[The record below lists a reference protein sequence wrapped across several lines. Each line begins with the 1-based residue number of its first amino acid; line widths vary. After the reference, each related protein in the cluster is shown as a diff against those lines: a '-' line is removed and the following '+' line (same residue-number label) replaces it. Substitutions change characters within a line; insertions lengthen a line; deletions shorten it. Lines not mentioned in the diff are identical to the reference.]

1 MAEFTANLQCYMP
14 TLPYLDMES
23 NIELMNQFSE
33 LNPNVLQNNSK
44 LGLQSFMNSTVY
56 CDEYSFA
63 HQEQAAF
70 PVLNNSVDN
79 TQVLF
84 QSESSS
90 AVPIAHQSTVSNK
103 KRKSIADTDG
113 SSGNSSTLGGL
124 GGENESHKRK
134 NGVGT
139 KGKKGKNNGKD
150 ADILPKEVIHVRA
163 RRGQATDSHSLAE
176 RNPNFSF
183 LQIVLKTYLQPWLLP
198 GAINNAYFYACL
210 PVRREKI
217 NERLRCLQH
226 LVPGCYKTMG
236 MSVMLDEI
244 IKYVQSLQ
252 NQIEFLSM
260 KLTAASTFFD
270 FNLDMESPHTFQ
282 GTYDAQEIE
291 RMLLNREEGY
301 GGLSRT
307 QVPTFPL

>member
-1 MAEFTANLQCYMP
+1 MAEFTANLQCYKP

-33 LNPNVLQNNSK
+33 LNPNVLQNNSN

-63 HQEQAAF
+63 HQEQAEF

-79 TQVLF
+79 NQVLF

-90 AVPIAHQSTVSNK
+90 AVPIAHQSTVSNR

-113 SSGNSSTLGGL
+113 SSGNSCTLGGL
-124 GGENESHKRK
+124 GGENEGHKRK

-139 KGKKGKNNGKD
+139 KGKKGKNKGKD

-176 RNPNFSF
+176 R
-183 LQIVLKTYLQPWLLP
+183 
-198 GAINNAYFYACL
+198 
-210 PVRREKI
+210 VRREKI

-270 FNLDMESPHTFQ
+270 FNLDMESPHIFQ
-282 GTYDAQEIE
+282 ME
-291 RMLLNREEGY
+291 RMLLNRDEGY
-301 GGLSRT
+301 GGIPRT

>member
-1 MAEFTANLQCYMP
+1 MAEFTANLQCYKP

-33 LNPNVLQNNSK
+33 LNPNVLQNNSN

-56 CDEYSFA
+56 SDEYSFA
-63 HQEQAAF
+63 HQEQAEF

-79 TQVLF
+79 NQVLF

-124 GGENESHKRK
+124 GGENEGHKRK

-176 RNPNFSF
+176 R
-183 LQIVLKTYLQPWLLP
+183 
-198 GAINNAYFYACL
+198 
-210 PVRREKI
+210 VRREKI

-270 FNLDMESPHTFQ
+270 FNLDMESPNIFQ
-282 GTYDAQEIE
+282 GTNASDTQEME
-291 RMLLNREEGY
+291 RMLLNRDEGY